1 MKRILLACSFLAL
14 ATGQASAVETGLSI
28 YPKGFSDFMS
38 GVVPPQPG
46 IYFSST
52 YYHFNGSTGAEVRN
66 GVAEFGVD
74 MGLNAGFL
82 RGTYVSD
89 TDYLSGRYAMGGAI
103 AVAGADLSASLVG
116 PKTAATVHA
125 GNSGFADSIF
135 TPVILGWDDDKWH
148 WNTSFSL
155 YLPTGGYEAGQ
166 LNIGRNVLGFWPAA
180 ALTWF
185 DPASGWDVSGA
196 LTFVSMTR
204 NDATDYQS
212 GDLLH
217 LDWAVGNHVT
227 PNWEIGLAANL
238 VQQLS
243 ADSGT
248 GAKLGAFKAQSF
260 GLGPAVNYIGKWGN
274 TPVSFSAKWERDVT
288 STNTIGGDLIT
299 VSATV
304 VF

>member
-1 MKRILLACSFLAL
+1 MKRIVLACSFLAL
-14 ATGQASAVETGLSI
+14 AAGPAAAVETGFSI
-28 YPKGFSDFMS
+28 YPKGMADFMS
-38 GVVPPQPG
+38 GVLPPQPG
-46 IYFSST
+46 VYLSNI
-52 YYHFNGSTGAEVRN
+52 YYHFNGSTDAAVRN
-66 GVAEFGVD
+66 GITEFGVGMSLD
-74 MGLNAGFL
+74 AGFV
-82 RGTYVSD
+82 RGTYVTD
-89 TDYLSGRYAMGGAI
+89 TDYLGARYAMGGAI
-103 AVAGADLSASLVG
+103 AVAGTGIDANLVG
-116 PKTAATVHA
+116 PKGAATFHG
-125 GNSGFADSIF
+125 GNSGFADSFF
-135 TPVILGWDDDKWH
+135 TPVMLGWDNDKWH

-155 YLPTGGYEAGQ
+155 YLPTGGYERGQ
-166 LNIGRNVLGFWPAA
+166 VNIGRNVVGFMPGG

-217 LDWAVGNHVT
+217 FDWAIGNHVT

-243 ADSGT
+243 ADSGS
-248 GAKLGAFKAQSF
+248 GARLGAFKAQSF
-260 GLGPAVNYIGKWGN
+260 GLGPAVNYSGKVGN
-274 TPVSFSAKWERDVT
+274 SPVSFTAKWEHDVT
-288 STNTIGGDLIT
+288 HTNTFGGDLVT

>member
-1 MKRILLACSFLAL
+1 MKRTLLAFSFLTLVA
-14 ATGQASAVETGLSI
+14 GPVGAVETGLSI
-28 YPKGFSDFMS
+28 YPKGLTDFMS
-38 GVVPPQPG
+38 GVLPPQPG
-46 IYFSST
+46 VYLSSI
-52 YYHFNGSTGAEVRN
+52 YYHFNGSADAAVRN
-66 GVAEFGVD
+66 GVTEFGVNRGTD
-74 MGLNAGFL
+74 AGFL

-89 TDYLSGRYAMGGAI
+89 TDYLGARYAMGGAI
-103 AVAGADLSASLVG
+103 AVAGASLSASLVG
-116 PKTAATVHA
+116 PKAAPTVNA
-125 GNSGFADSIF
+125 GYSGMADSIF
-135 TPVILGWDDDKWH
+135 TPVLLGWDDDKWY
-148 WNTSFSL
+148 WNTSFSI
-155 YLPTGGYEAGQ
+155 YVPTGGYEPGQ
-166 LNIGRNVLGFWPAA
+166 LNIGRNVVGFMPAA

-185 DPASGWDVSGA
+185 DPVGGWDISGA

-217 LDWAVGNHVT
+217 FDWAVGNHVT

-238 VQQLS
+238 VQQFTG
-243 ADSGT
+243 DSGT

-260 GLGPAVNYIGKWGN
+260 GLGPAVNYTGKWGN

-288 STNTIGGDLIT
+288 HTNTIGGDLIT

>member
-1 MKRILLACSFLAL
+1 MKRIPLAFSFLVL
-14 ATGQASAVETGLSI
+14 AAGPAGAVETGLSI

-38 GVVPPQPG
+38 GVLPPEPG
-46 IYFSST
+46 VYFSSI
-52 YYHFNGSTGAEVRN
+52 YYHFNGSAGAAVRN
-66 GVAEFGVD
+66 GVTEFGVD
-74 MGLNAGFL
+74 VSMDAGFL

-89 TDYLSGRYAMGGAI
+89 TEYLGARYAMGGAI
-103 AVAGADLSASLVG
+103 AVAGASLSASLVA
-116 PKTAATVHA
+116 PTAVATVQA

-135 TPVILGWDDDKWH
+135 TPVILGGDADNWH

-155 YLPTGGYEAGQ
+155 YLPTGGYTPGQ
-166 LNIGRNVLGFWPAA
+166 LNIGRNVVGFLPGG

-185 DPASGWDVSGA
+185 DPATGWDVSGA

-217 LDWAVGNHVT
+217 FDWAVGNHVT

-260 GLGPAVNYIGKWGN
+260 GLGPAVNYSAKWGN

-288 STNTIGGDLIT
+288 HTNTFGGDLIT
-299 VSATV
+299 VNATV

>member
-1 MKRILLACSFLAL
+1 MKRILLAFFVLVVA
-14 ATGQASAVETGLSI
+14 AGPAGAVETGFSI

-46 IYFSST
+46 VYFSSI
-52 YYHFNGSTGAEVRN
+52 YYHFNGSTDASVRN
-66 GVAEFGVD
+66 GIAEFGVGMSLD
-74 MGLNAGFL
+74 AGFL

-89 TDYLSGRYAMGGAI
+89 TDYLGGRYAMGGAI
-103 AVAGADLSASLVG
+103 AVAGTSIDANLVG
-116 PKTAATVHA
+116 PKAAASFHG

-135 TPVILGWDDDKWH
+135 TPVLLGWDDDKWH

-155 YLPTGGYEAGQ
+155 YLPTGSYERGQ
-166 LNIGRNVLGFWPAA
+166 VNIGRNVIGFMPGG

-217 LDWAVGNHVT
+217 LDWAVGNHIT
-227 PNWEIGLAANL
+227 PNWEVGLAANL

-243 ADSGT
+243 ADSGS
-248 GAKLGAFKAQSF
+248 GARLGAFKAQSF
-260 GLGPAVNYIGKWGN
+260 GLGPAANYTGKVGN
-274 TPVSFSAKWERDVT
+274 TPVSFSAKWEHDVT
-288 STNTIGGDLIT
+288 HTNSFGGDLVT